1 MSDGRLSKKELAVV
15 TEIVGF
21 LHENGFPPT
30 VRELCGLL
38 GYSSA
43 STVHH
48 YLKKLSENG
57 VISYE
62 PAKPRTLVFHGFID

>member
-1 MSDGRLSKKELAVV
+1 MSKEILSNKELAVV

-21 LHENGFPPT
+21 LQENGFPPT
-30 VRELCGLL
+30 VRELCELL
-38 GYSSA
+38 GYSST

-48 YLKKLSENG
+48 YLKKLSEAG

-62 PAKPRTLVFHGFID
+62 PTKPRTLVFHGFYD